1 MQISAD
7 QIVEAEFSYAS
18 LKTENEQLKQQLSNA
33 EDQYNQLVS
42 EKDSLNKHISK
53 QDADIALLK
62 EQLESE
68 VKARTELYMHYQE
81 EKIQIISREKDLAVK
96 EADFYRRQAEEAVK
110 PNPIVNVDSKSYSSV
125 QKIPKI
131 PEFSGSTVGFPRW
144 VSW

>member
-1 MQISAD
+1 MSDIPVQVSAD

-68 VKARTELYMHYQE
+68 VKA
-81 EKIQIISREKDLAVK
+81 
-96 EADFYRRQAEEAVK
+96 
-110 PNPIVNVDSKSYSSV
+110 
-125 QKIPKI
+125 
-131 PEFSGSTVGFPRW
+131 
-144 VSW
+144 